1 MLNLRNLDQ
10 LLKENLKDKIVFIRV
25 DLNVPIRDDIVLDD
39 TRIERITPTINEL
52 LDKGSKIC
60 LLSHFGRPDGTNN
73 KEFSLSKVITSLE
86 KHLKKDILFIENSF
100 EDNVKNKIRS
110 SSIDEIILYE
120 NTRFHDGEEKNDK
133 DLAMKVAQNGDYF
146 VNDAFSVS
154 HRSHVSTV
162 GIAEYLPSFSG
173 RYLEQEIL
181 MINKSLVNGSGKRLG
196 IIGGSKISTKLKVLE
211 NLSENVDKLFVGGG
225 MANTFLLTQGYK
237 IGKSLCERSM
247 INTANNILLNANK
260 NNCEII
266 LPVDALV
273 AKDMEKGTL
282 FNETSVDE
290 IPPDALI
297 LDIGSKTINKIS
309 DTLQEMSTVV
319 WCGPLGLFE
328 LNPFQTGT
336 VSIAKEI
343 KPSPRGELEIT
354 DVNKMYLERG
364 KLQVQL
370 LDSGTAWLDTGTFT
384 SLMQAAQF
392 VQVLQ
397 ERQGVRIGAIEDVA
411 LRMGYIN
418 QAQHD
423 TFISPFI
430 KSGYAKR

>member
-25 DLNVPIRDDIVLDD
+25 DLNVPVKDDIVLDD

-86 KHLKKDILFIENSF
+86 KHLKKNILFIENSF
-100 EDNVKNKIRS
+100 EDNVKNKIQS
-110 SSIDEIILYE
+110 SSVDEIILYE

-133 DLAMKVAQNGDYF
+133 DLAIKVAQNADYF

-162 GIAEYLPSFSG
+162 GIAKYLPSFSG
-173 RYLEQEIL
+173 RYLEKEIL
-181 MINKSLVNGSGKRLG
+181 MINKSLSTGSGKRLG
-196 IIGGSKISTKLKVLE
+196 VIGGSKISTKLKVLE
-211 NLSENVDKLFVGGG
+211 NLTENVDKLFVGGG
-225 MANTFLLTQGYK
+225 MANTFLLAQGYK

-273 AKDMEKGTL
+273 ANDMEKGTS
-282 FNETSVDE
+282 FNETSVNE

-297 LDIGSKTINKIS
+297 LDIGSKTISKIS
-309 DTLQEMSTVV
+309 GILQEMSTVV

-336 VSIAKEI
+336 VSVAKEI
-343 KPSPRGELEIT
+343 SILTKNKKIISVAGGGDTVAALSQSNYNKDFTYISTAGGAFLELLAGEILPGLE
-354 DVNKMYLERG
+354 
-364 KLQVQL
+364 
-370 LDSGTAWLDTGTFT
+370 
-384 SLMQAAQF
+384 
-392 VQVLQ
+392 VL
-397 ERQGVRIGAIEDVA
+397 R
-411 LRMGYIN
+411 
-418 QAQHD
+418 
-423 TFISPFI
+423 
-430 KSGYAKR
+430 K